1 MRLPLFH
8 YNYVLLFC
16 KQWILFFS
24 MNASKQRYMGIC
36 RRVILLTNIVYEN
49 RQGGYLKATV
59 NYLLSQACLH
69 QYDSTIPVAVWFDA
83 ACHYREAKSG
93 R

>member
-1 MRLPLFH
+1 MD
-8 YNYVLLFC
+8 
-16 KQWILFFS
+16 IIFS

-49 RQGGYLKATV
+49 RQGGYLKKATV
-59 NYLLSQACLH
+59 NYLLSQTCLQ
-69 QYDSTIPVAVWFDA
+69 QYDSTIAVAVWFDA
-83 ACHYREAKSG
+83 ACHCREAKSG